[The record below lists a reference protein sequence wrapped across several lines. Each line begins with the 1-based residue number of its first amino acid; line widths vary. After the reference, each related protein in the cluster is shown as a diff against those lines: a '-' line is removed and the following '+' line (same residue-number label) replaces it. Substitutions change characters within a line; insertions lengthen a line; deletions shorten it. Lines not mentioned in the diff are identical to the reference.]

1 MSKIRDSINIPGSIA
16 PYDSNDTYPTH
27 SAIYGKGGWKSV
39 ENIEDLLSIPKDR
52 LENGCIVRVVNS
64 DTFGNPAEYYFD
76 ETIYGTDPTDVS
88 MSEEDKKIYKAGF
101 KKWTPGYLP
110 TKVSELEN
118 DSHYISEVIG
128 EDGIPIDPTDP
139 TNVTAINTIL
149 NDRDTQSDGEKHKGL
164 YNELAKAY
172 LHKNEFNTF
181 EGNEIYGLVTVQSN
195 GKINPNLIESSVVYV
210 VMLEG
215 FFPDDVE
222 NKLLA
227 NEMDETGS
235 KPKGMNIGAKY
246 FITGNYSGSIDPE
259 GHKYKIAVATD
270 SDNWRVEMPSKECIY
285 INKARNEAYICED
298 YSTDLVC
305 IGRGDIV
312 NNLGEFGEDDIPEEQ
327 RTRWGETPL
336 SAEMGYWLKQQ
347 IEMVFDCIID
357 GVNSRLD
364 QEIEDRRNADDVIRN
379 YTVNS
384 IPIQQNPVVSGSNA
398 YLTGYSK
405 NTSGSISASDSINT
419 AFSKL
424 ETTIEELSVT
434 GGGAAELINEHANRK
449 DNPHEVTRD
458 QVGLG
463 ESVDVTFSKVTAP
476 NGFFQ
481 SSDSRLKDEI
491 RRISNGTG
499 KIRLVQFRWK
509 DTGKIG
515 FGIIADEVEKYYPS
529 IVETG
534 ADGYKTVNYTEALVI
549 KISQLEDEIEF
560 LKKELEELK
569 KNK

>member
-270 SDNWRVEMPSKECIY
+270 SDNWRVETPSKECIY

-347 IEMVFDCIID
+347 IEILLLYVNYDDARWRKYKIDFERIANAAALRCSPDAEVSIILTNDKNIHKLNREYRGIDRPTNVLSFELGDDILLGDIYISFDIDSLDACYVPGTGTPETCGLTPYLVRKILTKLGSFDNVDTIDMV
-357 GVNSRLD
+357 
-364 QEIEDRRNADDVIRN
+364 EI
-379 YTVNS
+379 
-384 IPIQQNPVVSGSNA
+384 
-398 YLTGYSK
+398 
-405 NTSGSISASDSINT
+405 
-419 AFSKL
+419 
-424 ETTIEELSVT
+424 
-434 GGGAAELINEHANRK
+434 
-449 DNPHEVTRD
+449 
-458 QVGLG
+458 
-463 ESVDVTFSKVTAP
+463 AP
-476 NGFFQ
+476 NLDNNDITGWCGLKLIYDFFG
-481 SSDSRLKDEI
+481 EI
-491 RRISNGTG
+491 
-499 KIRLVQFRWK
+499 
-509 DTGKIG
+509 
-515 FGIIADEVEKYYPS
+515 A
-529 IVETG
+529 
-534 ADGYKTVNYTEALVI
+534 
-549 KISQLEDEIEF
+549 
-560 LKKELEELK
+560 KK
-569 KNK
+569 